1 LDKSR
6 IQPVGGDHAIEVMA
20 IGIEWSAPLDEL
32 CLRVLQTVYFES
44 QLLKLSL
51 WLNDYCYGRR
61 ALKRD
66 KRLTIFGGIEI
77 GELSGKLHAHL
88 IIKNDADIKRSIYEI
103 NFEVRK
109 LWAKAT
115 KAKGSIFNSLVDF
128 QKTQNIKQS
137 AEYALKK
144 VRTNQNDTLLY
155 I

>member
-1 LDKSR
+1 MNYINNENRVRFLVDSLKN
-6 IQPVGGDHAIEVMA
+6 
-20 IGIEWSAPLDEL
+20 DENGYFL
-32 CLRVLQTVYFES
+32 TVNALTNNRQQFES

-51 WLNDYCYGRR
+51 WLNDYCFGRR
-61 ALKRD
+61 ALKKD
-66 KRLTIFGGIEI
+66 KRLTIFGSIEI

-88 IIKNDADIKRSIYEI
+88 IIKNDAYIKRSIYEI

>member
-1 LDKSR
+1 MGYINNENRVRFLVDNLKN
-6 IQPVGGDHAIEVMA
+6 
-20 IGIEWSAPLDEL
+20 DEKGYFL
-32 CLRVLQTVYFES
+32 TVNALTKNREQFES
-44 QLLKLSL
+44 QLIKLSL
-51 WLNDYCYGRR
+51 WLNDYCFGRK

-77 GELSGKLHAHL
+77 GELRGKLHAHL

-109 LWAKAT
+109 LWAKVT
-115 KAKGSIFNSLVDF
+115 KAKGSIYNSLVDF
-128 QKTQNIKQS
+128 QQAHNIKQS

>member
-1 LDKSR
+1 MGYINNENRVRFLVESLKN
-6 IQPVGGDHAIEVMA
+6 
-20 IGIEWSAPLDEL
+20 DEKGYFL
-32 CLRVLQTVYFES
+32 TVNALTNNRQQFES

-51 WLNDYCYGRR
+51 WLNDYCFGRR
-61 ALKRD
+61 ALKKD

-77 GELSGKLHAHL
+77 GGLSGKLHAHL

>member
-1 LDKSR
+1 
-6 IQPVGGDHAIEVMA
+6 MA
-20 IGIEWSAPLDEL
+20 YINNENRVRFLVNSLKNDEKGYFL
-32 CLRVLQTVYFES
+32 TVNALTNNRQQFES

-51 WLNDYCYGRR
+51 WLNDYCFGRR

-128 QKTQNIKQS
+128 QQTHNIKQS

-144 VRTNQNDTLLY
+144 VRTKQNDTLLY

>member
-1 LDKSR
+1 
-6 IQPVGGDHAIEVMA
+6 MA
-20 IGIEWSAPLDEL
+20 YINNENRVRFLVNNLKNDEKGYFL
-32 CLRVLQTVYFES
+32 TVNALTNNREQFES

-51 WLNDYCYGRR
+51 WLNDYCFGRK

-115 KAKGSIFNSLVDF
+115 KAKGSVFNSLVDF
-128 QKTQNIKQS
+128 QQTHNIKHS

>member
-1 LDKSR
+1 
-6 IQPVGGDHAIEVMA
+6 MA
-20 IGIEWSAPLDEL
+20 YINNEN
-32 CLRVLQTVYFES
+32 RVRFLVDSLKNHEKGYFLTVNALTNNRQQFES

-51 WLNDYCYGRR
+51 WLNDYCFGRR

-88 IIKNDADIKRSIYEI
+88 IIKNDAYIKRSIYEI

>member
-1 LDKSR
+1 
-6 IQPVGGDHAIEVMA
+6 MA
-20 IGIEWSAPLDEL
+20 YINNENRVRFLVNSLKNDEKGYFL
-32 CLRVLQTVYFES
+32 TVNALTNNRQQFES

-51 WLNDYCYGRR
+51 WLNDYCFGRR

-66 KRLTIFGGIEI
+66 KRLTIFGGNEI

-128 QKTQNIKQS
+128 QQTHNIKQS

-144 VRTNQNDTLLY
+144 VRTKQNDTLLY

>member
-1 LDKSR
+1 
-6 IQPVGGDHAIEVMA
+6 MA
-20 IGIEWSAPLDEL
+20 YINNENRVRFLVESLKNDEKGYFL
-32 CLRVLQTVYFES
+32 TVNALTKNREQFEN
-44 QLLKLSL
+44 QLLLLSL

-115 KAKGSIFNSLVDF
+115 KAKGNIINSLVDF